1 METPCVLVVMGVS
14 GSGKTTVAKLLAARL
29 HWELQE
35 GDALHPPA
43 NVAKMAGG
51 TPLTDADRW
60 PWLDRIA
67 AWIDARLA
75 AGNSG
80 IVTCSALKR
89 SYRERIIGAR
99 RRVRLVFL
107 DGDEA
112 LLAPRLAARR
122 GHFMPPTL
130 LQSQLATLEKPGA
143 DEHPIT
149 VHVGPPPEALAD
161 RIMAALAATTAA
173 DETRGTMNLEAE
185 YNNSAKVPDSAA
197 IVARW
202 QAEAAAFRAAHPQSE
217 LGIPYGPTPR
227 QALDLFWPGTARD
240 GPVTMFVHGGY
251 WQRLDRSGFS
261 HLASGLLAHGVA
273 VAMPSYD
280 LCPAVSLAMLVE
292 QVRDAAAFL
301 ARRHGGGMLAAG
313 HSAGGHLAAMLL
325 ATDWAARGLAAPA
338 IRTAL
343 PISGL
348 FDLEPLT
355 HTSVNDALGLNAAE
369 ARRLSPLFLPR
380 PAGVLHAVVGGEEGV
395 EYTRQTSSIAEAWGG
410 TWEAMP
416 GRNHFTVIEPLG
428 DPESAL
434 VHVAMK
440 LLSS

>member
-1 METPCVLVVMGVS
+1 M
-14 GSGKTTVAKLLAARL
+14 
-29 HWELQE
+29 
-35 GDALHPPA
+35 
-43 NVAKMAGG
+43 
-51 TPLTDADRW
+51 
-60 PWLDRIA
+60 
-67 AWIDARLA
+67 
-75 AGNSG
+75 
-80 IVTCSALKR
+80 
-89 SYRERIIGAR
+89 
-99 RRVRLVFL
+99 
-107 DGDEA
+107 
-112 LLAPRLAARR
+112 
-122 GHFMPPTL
+122 
-130 LQSQLATLEKPGA
+130 
-143 DEHPIT
+143 
-149 VHVGPPPEALAD
+149 
-161 RIMAALAATTAA
+161 
-173 DETRGTMNLEAE
+173 
-185 YNNSAKVPDSAA
+185 
-197 IVARW
+197 ARW
-202 QAEAAAFRAAHPQSE
+202 QAEAAAFRAAHPQSG
-217 LGIPYGPTPR
+217 LGLSYGPTPR

-428 DPESAL
+428 DPKSAL
-434 VHVAMK
+434 VHIAMK